1 MQRCTVEA
9 VLSPCVSDI
18 TVISL
23 CAWPTL
29 LRFPVP
35 WHTDLQNAEMPFFI
49 NRLDEVSK
57 KEEESIDFFLLFFIE
72 QPKPSRGTLLVLSFA
87 GLISVSVVPPTLA
100 GHWPIRRR

>member
-1 MQRCTVEA
+1 MHRCTVEA

-23 CAWPTL
+23 CALPAL
-29 LRFPVP
+29 LRFQVP
-35 WHTDLQNAEMPFFI
+35 WHTDFKNAEMPFFI

-57 KEEESIDFFLLFFIE
+57 KEEESIDFFFKLFFIE

-87 GLISVSVVPPTLA
+87 GLLSVPPTLA
-100 GHWPIRRR
+100 GRWPIRRR